1 MILVVWREAKVDPGH
16 AQICRRPPVVEVHGT
31 SNQKDQGWGK
41 VPSLKDFQVVDCYRG
56 LFFWLEVEPE
66 VAHVSSLRCF
76 Q

>member
-16 AQICRRPPVVEVHGT
+16 AQICQRLQVVEVHGT
-31 SNQKDQGWGK
+31 SNQKEGVEK